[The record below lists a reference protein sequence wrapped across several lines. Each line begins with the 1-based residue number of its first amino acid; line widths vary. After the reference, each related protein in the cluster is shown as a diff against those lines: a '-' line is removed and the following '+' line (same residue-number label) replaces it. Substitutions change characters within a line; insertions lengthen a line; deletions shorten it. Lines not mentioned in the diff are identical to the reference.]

1 MDKQKKNDNQGTMKI
16 LRFEAG
22 ILQTG
27 TESSCAKENGVV
39 LTLNDQSAQGSATPN
54 RSNS

>member
-1 MDKQKKNDNQGTMKI
+1 MDTKKKDDNHATMKI
-16 LRFEAG
+16 LQFEVG
-22 ILQTG
+22 TLQTG

-39 LTLNDQSAQGSATPN
+39 LTLNDQSGQGSSTPN